1 MTSSRSG
8 VIPTPAGRGRAG
20 VLVVGV
26 ACAVVLL
33 FALAPGSFDEKL
45 SRVGYAVSGQR
56 PGHSF
61 VLGGVALPLEAR
73 MGGIFAGVLLGA
85 LYLLAL
91 GRERATLW
99 PGGFVQWGAL
109 LGIALMAADG
119 LNATLHD
126 LGLATLYAPRN
137 DLRLATGLLAGYG
150 TAILMWP
157 AVMETIWR
165 ECDLEPALGGPVAL
179 LGGLLAPALYWALVV
194 SGQAELR
201 PLLGLVAVLGVV
213 AGFTLAN
220 TYLLLLVGRRAGRA
234 ATWGQALPALAAGFL
249 ASVVELLLLASWH
262 AYTEHVLGVRWPV

>member
-1 MTSSRSG
+1 MTLSRSTSVSSYFG
-8 VIPTPAGRGRAG
+8 HGRAG
-20 VLVVGV
+20 VLLVGV
-26 ACAVVLL
+26 ACGVLLL
-33 FALAPGSFDEKL
+33 FAVAPGSFDEKL
-45 SRVGYAVSGQR
+45 SRVGYAVSAQR
-56 PGHSF
+56 SAHSIF
-61 VLGGVALPLEAR
+61 LGGVALPLEAR
-73 MGGIFAGVLLGA
+73 MGGIFAGVLFGA
-85 LYLLAL
+85 LYLVAL

-99 PGGFVQWGAL
+99 PGGFVQWAAL

-126 LGLATLYAPRN
+126 LGVATLYTPRN

-150 TAILMWP
+150 TATLMWP

-165 ECDLEPALGGPVAL
+165 ECDLEAALGGPAAF

-234 ATWGQALPALAAGFL
+234 ATWGQALPALTAGFL